1 MKKIIITLCLFF
13 TAASTANAHDDC
25 NRSVEFKCMRPC
37 DVFKGVGCYLKET
50 TYRVGDGLGMIITAP
65 FKAKFCLPKPEKY
78 RYTPGQWHYT
88 PPKFERIKEYKNRH
102 IPLAPPADSVFP
114 LHQNPKVDTY
124 TVKLLEYNF

>member
-65 FKAKFCLPKPEKY
+65 FKAKFCLPKPEMY

-88 PPKFERIKEYKNRH
+88 PPKFERLKY
-102 IPLAPPADSVFP
+102 PDPVLPPRDSIYP
-114 LHQNPKVDTY
+114 LHYNSNPSTFVTLFEKR
-124 TVKLLEYNF
+124 F